1 MRSLLMAAF
10 ATAGLA
16 LAATSGVSA
25 APIAP
30 IGKGAEVIDSR
41 AVVYY
46 YHRHRIIIA
55 AAGGTTV
62 TATAAGGETRGKSG
76 GRCTFRRAAAEREF
90 FLGAAITGN
99 SAERCG
105 LTSALQLYLGIGSA
119 SFSYTRRLPTYAGA
133 NVGARTSFATV
144 NKL

>member
-10 ATAGLA
+10 AAAGLA
-16 LAATSGVSA
+16 LATTSGVSA

-30 IGKGAEVIDSR
+30 IGKVAEVIGSR

-46 YHRHRIIIA
+46 CHRHRIIIA
-55 AAGGTTV
+55 AAGGTV

-90 FLGAAITGN
+90 FLGGAITGN
-99 SAERCG
+99 SAARCG
-105 LTSALQLYLGIGSA
+105 LTPALQLYLGIGSA

-133 NVGARTSFATV
+133 SVGARTSFATV